1 MILRVHGVAR
11 IGFLAAVLASTIAQ
25 LSAQEGSDAVDVAGL
40 MRQIRSG
47 QLDDAALDA
56 AADAV
61 LSTGEAGARSLF
73 HTVRTDLTSRGKAL
87 RKDVGRFVRDF
98 GRAAPSVLAA
108 RLGRDGPKRPEVLRE
123 EILSRSRSGNL
134 TKDEVTAFIDPR
146 VAELRELL
154 TIRSADVFE
163 RVPKL
168 GGTYSELTLDAL
180 RVERLFDLQERAEL
194 VLLRTETGA
203 REIERYPLAEDPRG
217 ILVDLERDM
226 TRLCWTAVP
235 MGARDARVL
244 ADNEVIQEG
253 VVPEEREGIRILNEI
268 RVLVGLPVVAIDP
281 KLCNESGDHS
291 KDMVEH
297 GFFAHVSPVPG
308 KESFGQRAALAG
320 TSASAENIAA
330 GQQNGAGAIRAW
342 WYSPGH
348 HRNMMGGHRR
358 VGLGQHRTHWTQM
371 FGG

>member
-1 MILRVHGVAR
+1 MARV
-11 IGFLAAVLASTIAQ
+11 GFVAAVLASTVAQ
-25 LSAQEGSDAVDVAGL
+25 LSAQGEVEAVDVAGL
-40 MRQIRSG
+40 MRQIRAG

-56 AADAV
+56 AAEAV
-61 LSTGEAGARSLF
+61 LSTGEGGARSLF

-87 RKDVGRFVRDF
+87 RKDVARFVRDF

-108 RLGRDGPKRPEVLRE
+108 RLGRDGPKRLEVLRE
-123 EILSRSRSGNL
+123 EVLSRSRSGGL
-134 TKDEVTAFIDPR
+134 TKDEVKSFIDPR
-146 VAELRELL
+146 ITELRQLL
-154 TIRSADVFE
+154 TIRPADVFE
-163 RVPKL
+163 RASKL
-168 GGTYSELTLDAL
+168 GETYSELTLDAL
-180 RVERLFDLQERAEL
+180 RAERLFDLQERAEL
-194 VLLRTETGA
+194 VLLRTETGT

-226 TRLCWTAVP
+226 ARLCWTAVP

-244 ADNEVIQEG
+244 ADNEVVQEG
-253 VVPEEREGIRILNEI
+253 VVPEEREGVRILNEL

-281 KLCNESGDHS
+281 KLCNASRDHS

-330 GQQNGAGAIRAW
+330 GQQTGEGAIRAW

>member
-1 MILRVHGVAR
+1 MSSRVHGVAR
-11 IGFLAAVLASTIAQ
+11 VGWLVLTVAAAASSLVSQ
-25 LSAQEGSDAVDVAGL
+25 QEVDAVDVPGL
-40 MRQIRSG
+40 MRQIRAG
-47 QLDDAALDA
+47 QLDDAELDA
-56 AADAV
+56 AAEAV
-61 LSTGEAGARSLF
+61 LSTGEPGARSLF
-73 HTVRTDLTSRGKAL
+73 HTVRTELTARGKSL
-87 RKDVGRFVRDF
+87 RRDVARFVRDF

-108 RLGRDGPKRPEVLRE
+108 RLGRDGPKRLDVLRD
-123 EILSRSRSGNL
+123 EILGRSRSSGL
-134 TKDEVTAFIDPR
+134 TKDEVKTFIDPR

-154 TIRSADVFE
+154 TIRPGDVFE
-163 RVPKL
+163 RVSKL
-168 GGTYSELTLDAL
+168 GQAHADLTIDAI
-180 RVERLFDLQERAEL
+180 RTERLFDLQERAEL

-203 REIERYPLAEDPRG
+203 REIERYPLADDPRG
-217 ILVDLERDM
+217 ILVDLERDLA
-226 TRLCWTAVP
+226 RLCWTAVP
-235 MGARDARVL
+235 MSTRDARVL
-244 ADNEVIQEG
+244 AENEVIQEG
-253 VVPEEREGIRILNEI
+253 VVPEEREGVRILNEI

-281 KLCNESGDHS
+281 KLCNASRDHS

-297 GFFAHVSPVPG
+297 GFFAHASPVPG

-358 VGLGQHRTHWTQM
+358 VGLGQHGSHWTQM